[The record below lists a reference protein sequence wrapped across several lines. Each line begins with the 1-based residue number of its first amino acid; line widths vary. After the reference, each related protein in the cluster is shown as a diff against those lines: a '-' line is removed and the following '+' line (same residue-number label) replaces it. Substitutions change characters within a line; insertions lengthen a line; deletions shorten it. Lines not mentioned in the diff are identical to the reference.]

1 MLVLDM
7 SVQCGIG
14 AVGLAT
20 SLRAGKFFDD
30 LLIFAPVYFLHIYY
44 DQIV

>member
-1 MLVLDM
+1 MLVLDV

-14 AVGLAT
+14 AIGLAT
-20 SLRAGKFFDD
+20 SLRAGELFDD

-44 DQIV
+44 HQIV